1 MSRLGRFRRGPDQW
15 SSPHARARSRA
26 AERLDGPL
34 GLSESAWLDAHLA
47 DCAECAGVAASYEL
61 DRQVLRALREPPL
74 EPPRDLWARTAAAI
88 ERDRPTDGSL
98 PYRPMRV
105 PFGVLSGIA
114 VVAIVIGASAVSGGL
129 FDGIGGGTALSD
141 VRTPAP
147 GTPGPGSTTAPTARV
162 AAATPFDVGAGEVQW
177 FGRQPDG
184 QLAYSAAS
192 IRKVCP
198 MDSPAD
204 CATLDDRTGGG
215 VALGA
220 GPRSITGSPTRGH
233 AVVVSDDGAGG
244 QRITIV
250 SLPTPGPTE
259 QPVATPSSPPTP
271 TASVAPTATADE
283 STPTPTGSATPAPT
297 TASVSP
303 DLTASLGP
311 DASVAPSLSPDPG
324 LAGDLAIASDISV
337 VGESA
342 AFSADG
348 SWFAF
353 TARPTD
359 GSDAVGVYVWHE
371 GDRLVRALSTTGDT
385 YFASWAGTEIVASR
399 PGPPSPD
406 GESQPVSIL
415 IDPETGTERPAGDLW
430 RPFVDPTGA
439 RAVAWVGSVITSGD
453 DGTVVPGTG
462 RVELRPWSSEDEAI
476 ASGGATQVVAE
487 GPMVDLDVRW
497 DPSGEW
503 FATWIAES
511 VDSDVGR
518 LTLQRVDPMTGLLLA
533 VDGAPTD
540 VPARPGFSIGEGRL
554 AWATPPGQDGEGS
567 RIRIVAW
574 APDGVGTVESNPG
587 DGLIIVR

>member
-1 MSRLGRFRRGPDQW
+1 M
-15 SSPHARARSRA
+15 
-26 AERLDGPL
+26 DGPL

-47 DCAECAGVAASYEL
+47 GCEDCAGVAASYEL
-61 DRQVLRALREPPL
+61 DRQALRALSEPPP

-88 ERDRPTDGSL
+88 ERGRPTDGSL

-114 VVAIVIGASAVSGGL
+114 VVAVVIAASAVSGGL
-129 FDGIGGGTALSD
+129 FDGIGGGTAMSD
-141 VRTPAP
+141 VRTPGP

-204 CATLDDRTGGG
+204 CATLDDQTGGG

-244 QRITIV
+244 QRITVV

-259 QPVATPSSPPTP
+259 QPVPTPSSPPTP
-271 TASVAPTATADE
+271 SAGA
-283 STPTPTGSATPAPT
+283 ATPAPT
-297 TASVSP
+297 IPSVSP
-303 DLTASLGP
+303 DPTASPGP
-311 DASVAPSLSPDPG
+311 DGSVAPSLSPDPG
-324 LAGDLAIASDISV
+324 LAEDLAIASDILV

-342 AFSADG
+342 AFDADG

-353 TARPTD
+353 TARPSD
-359 GSDAVGVYVWHE
+359 GSGGEDVYVWHE
-371 GDRLVRALSTTGDT
+371 GDQVVRALSTTGDT

-399 PGPPSPD
+399 PGPGSLD

-430 RPFVDPTGA
+430 RPFVDPAGT
-439 RAVAWVGSVITSGD
+439 RAVAWVGSVTTSD
-453 DGTVVPGTG
+453 DGGTVVPGTG
-462 RVELRPWSSEDEAI
+462 RVELRPWSVEDGAI
-476 ASGGATQVVAE
+476 AGGGATQIVAE
-487 GPMVDLDVRW
+487 GPMADLDVRW

-511 VDSDVGR
+511 VDSHVGR

-554 AWATPPGQDGEGS
+554 AWTTPPGQDGEGS

-574 APDGVGTVESNPG
+574 APDGVGTAESNPG